1 MHKDPATL
9 VRTLRSLRR
18 RGILHIHTSVTWN
31 INFAEVYIST
41 EAGRL
46 VRPVYIVENNKLR
59 ITAKQMED
67 VGSGKLHWDNLFG
80 VTPTGIDVDR
90 KGKRPPK
97 LVSNGPDEA
106 VMEWLDVSESETSM
120 IALSPA
126 DLDNNSPDNQFYLK
140 YTHCEIH
147 PSTMFGVVISDMPF
161 PDHNQVMN
169 FVIYISV

>member
-1 MHKDPATL
+1 MQILLNGVWLGMHKDPATL
-9 VRTLRSLRR
+9 VKTLRSLRR

-31 INFAEVYIST
+31 ITFAEIYIST

-46 VRPVYIVENNKLR
+46 VRPLYIVENNKLR

-90 KGKRPPK
+90 KGKRAPK
-97 LVSNGPDEA
+97 LVSQGPEEA
-106 VMEWLDVSESETSM
+106 VMEWLDVSETETSM

-126 DLDNNSPDNQFYLK
+126 DLENNSPDNQFYLS

-147 PSTMFGVVISDMPF
+147 PSTMFGVVIR
-161 PDHNQVMN
+161 
-169 FVIYISV
+169 